1 MIGPKVPNPSRAD
14 ENDAYEHAT
23 LRDRNSCV
31 RCRHFG
37 DVNRDHRKGRG
48 VGGLTVVE
56 NLQLLCGTGT
66 TGCHGWKGANPK
78 AALDSGLT
86 VPGWADPAE
95 YPGRRWVK
103 TQNGVLVVA
112 WCMYRADGSI
122 ESISDEVAAER
133 REGLVA

>member
-1 MIGPKVPNPSRAD
+1 MIGPKVAKPTAAD

-23 LRDRNSCV
+23 LRDRNTCV
-31 RCRHFG
+31 RCRHHG
-37 DVNRDHRKGRG
+37 DVTRDHRKGRG

-66 TGCHGWKGANPK
+66 TGCHGWKTQNPK
-78 AALDSGLT
+78 AALESGLT
-86 VPGWADPAE
+86 VPGWADPAG

-122 ESISDEVAAER
+122 EAISDRVAAER
-133 REGLVA
+133 REGRAA